1 MKKTL
6 NQLLR
11 IAFVCV
17 ILTFIAACSK
27 YESGGNINKA
37 EKNLTSVTWKL
48 STYLRNGTDETS
60 TIHVSNWTE
69 HFMTDGTL
77 HRNFTDQNGDNQ
89 QQTGAWELIDDNAN
103 LKIDGVGSIDLS
115 PQTGTVSASQVK
127 ILKLTK
133 DEFWYTFTNGSEAHE
148 FHLVPN

>member
-6 NQLLR
+6 RKQLK
-11 IAFVCV
+11 IAFVGV
-17 ILTFIAACSK
+17 ILTLIASCSK
-27 YESGGNINKA
+27 FESGGNTNKA
-37 EKNLTSVTWKL
+37 KKNLTSVTWKL
-48 STYLRNGTDETS
+48 STYFRNGVNETA

-69 HFMTDGTL
+69 HYMTDGVL
-77 HRNFTDQNGDNQ
+77 HRDFIDQNGDTQ

-103 LKIDGVGSIDLS
+103 VKIDGVGSIDLS
-115 PQTGTVSASQVK
+115 PQTGTVSASQIQ

-133 DEFWYTFTNGSEAHE
+133 DEFWYSFTNGSDAHE